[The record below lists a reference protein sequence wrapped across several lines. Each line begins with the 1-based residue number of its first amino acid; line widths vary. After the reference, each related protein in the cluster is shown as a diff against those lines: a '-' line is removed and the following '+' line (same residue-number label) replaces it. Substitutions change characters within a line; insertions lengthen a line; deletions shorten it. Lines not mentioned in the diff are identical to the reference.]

1 MAYTTGT
8 STFNLDLN
16 DLIEEAYERAGIEV
30 RTGYEFRTARRSLNL
45 LTIEWANR
53 GINLWT
59 IQEGAIAM
67 VTGQAVYP
75 IPDDTI
81 DLLDHVIRQ
90 NNGTASTQT
99 DINITRISESTYS
112 TIPNKLANGRPIQVW
127 VNRQTAQ
134 TNATSI
140 TLASTITSTATTI
153 PLNSVSGLT
162 TTGFIKIDSE
172 TIGYTNISG
181 NSLINCTRGQN
192 GTTATAHTGNTTNAT
207 AVSTGIL
214 QAAVS
219 AQPGLALFGTT
230 TVGGRSLGDI
240 TGDSS
245 ITSADALAYTSWA
258 AGANSNTSQVAW
270 IEGTLNPYILANPT
284 TYAAYITLG
293 AAIYVQNLPCINVWP
308 TPNAGGDYT
317 FIYWRLRRLQDAGN
331 GVNVEDIPF
340 RLIPCL
346 VAGLAFYIAS
356 KRADAVPERV
366 LFLKQ
371 EYEQQWLL
379 ASQEDREKASDRFV
393 PRQLFY

>member
-1 MAYTTGT
+1 MAYTSGT

-16 DLIEEAYERAGIEV
+16 DLIEEAYERAGMEV

-59 IQEGAIAM
+59 IQEGAITM
-67 VTGQAVYP
+67 VAGQAVYP
-75 IPDDTI
+75 IPEDTI

-90 NNGTASTQT
+90 NNGTASTQS

-127 VNRQTAQ
+127 INRQTAQ
-134 TNATSI
+134 TNTTSI
-140 TLASTITSTATTI
+140 TLASTITSTATTV
-153 PLNSVSGLT
+153 PLSSVSGLT

-172 TIGYTNISG
+172 TIGYTNIDG

-192 GTTATAHTGNTTNAT
+192 GTTAAAHT
-207 AVSTGIL
+207 
-214 QAAVS
+214 AA
-219 AQPGLALFGTT
+219 
-230 TVGGRSLGDI
+230 
-240 TGDSS
+240 
-245 ITSADALAYTSWA
+245 
-258 AGANSNTSQVAW
+258 
-270 IEGTLNPYILANPT
+270 
-284 TYAAYITLG
+284 

-317 FIYWRLRRLQDAGN
+317 FVYWRLRRMQDAGS

-356 KRADAVPERV
+356 KQMNASPERV
-366 LFLKQ
+366 VFLKQ

-379 ASQEDREKASDRFV
+379 ASQEDREKAPDRFV